1 MNSEATC
8 EASSTYSQDFVCDK
22 ALDGST
28 DDWASRNQGVGA
40 WIIVQL
46 SQSYF
51 ITRIEL
57 KGRCTSAQ
65 ADTPNRVLFT
75 FDDASTQTVSHRNNN
90 TFI

>member
-1 MNSEATC
+1 MNAEATC
-8 EASSTYSQDFVCDK
+8 EASSTYSQGFVCDN

-28 DDWASRNQGVGA
+28 GDWASRRQGVGA
-40 WIIVQL
+40 WINVQL
-46 SQSYF
+46 TQSYF

-57 KGRCTSAQ
+57 KGRCTSLQ